1 MDKYNKIITEFKR
14 LTEPN
19 QNKRYDIKE
28 FKKLYED
35 ILGHPFYLMKEEE
48 TIENII
54 RRANKI
60 RTKMAKSKKLT

>member
-48 TIENII
+48 TIE
-54 RRANKI
+54 K
-60 RTKMAKSKKLT
+60 